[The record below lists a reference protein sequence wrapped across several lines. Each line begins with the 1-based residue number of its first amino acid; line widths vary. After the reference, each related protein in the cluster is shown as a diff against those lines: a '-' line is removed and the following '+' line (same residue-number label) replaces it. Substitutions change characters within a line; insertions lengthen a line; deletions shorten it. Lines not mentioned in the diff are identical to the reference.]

1 MRAVRRLVLHG
12 DIPPRV
18 VVDDDVRAGQV
29 QACAA
34 RLERDQKDRRPVR
47 VEGADPLDPGLL
59 GRGARDLVVRDLLLV
74 QFRFQELQHPRE
86 LREDQCLVLSF
97 HDAAHEFHAHLFFD
111 RIPLVVLVQ
120 ERRVAAD
127 LPDLRE
133 FREDLDP
140 AALQV
145 LLGLPAEIFAHAH
158 HLRVVELTL
167 LARPAKARVVDLF

>member
-1 MRAVRRLVLHG
+1 ML
-12 DIPPRV
+12 P
-18 VVDDDVRAGQV
+18 
-29 QACAA
+29 
-34 RLERDQKDRRPVR
+34 
-47 VEGADPLDPGLL
+47 
-59 GRGARDLVVRDLLLV
+59 
-74 QFRFQELQHPRE
+74 
-86 LREDQCLVLSF
+86 F

-133 FREDLDP
+133 LREDLDP
-140 AALQV
+140 AALQI
-145 LLGLPAEIFAHAH
+145 LLGLPAEVFAHAD